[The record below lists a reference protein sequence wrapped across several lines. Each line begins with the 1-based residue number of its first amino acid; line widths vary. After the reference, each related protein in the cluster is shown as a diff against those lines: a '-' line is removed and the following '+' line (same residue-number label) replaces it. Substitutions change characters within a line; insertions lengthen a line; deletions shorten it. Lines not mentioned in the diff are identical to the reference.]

1 MEYRP
6 LAGDRAN
13 LSELDTSFSLLH
25 SAVSYQV
32 VKHFTCGPERRGWRG
47 GRVVSDSKQCVLDRV
62 CLIASS
68 VF

>member
-1 MEYRP
+1 MRERSNGVE

-32 VKHFTCGPERRGWRG
+32 VKHLT
-47 GRVVSDSKQCVLDRV
+47 
-62 CLIASS
+62 
-68 VF
+68 